1 MASQPAV
8 ARPQGGVHGGMTLE
22 QLLSAKEVVVTCG
35 AGGVGK
41 TTTSA
46 ALATMA
52 AIHLGGRV
60 LVLTI
65 DPARRLADALGL
77 DGIGNEERRVS
88 PDAFRAA
95 GLKPRG
101 ELWAAMLD
109 TKASWDDLIRRH
121 APDVRTRDAILANP
135 LYDNITARFV
145 QSHDYI
151 AMERLHELHS
161 SGRYDLIVVDTPPSR
176 NALDFLDA
184 PDRMEEFFGG
194 RLLRWLTAPMRNRV
208 IGVASRPF
216 LNVADRVLGARF
228 LQDIAEFF
236 VLLQS
241 MEKGF
246 VGRARAVSELMAD
259 SRSTFCVVTTLETAP
274 AREASFFVDELHRRR
289 LNLGA
294 VIVNKALP
302 EWLLSDGPSAV
313 AQAFRDDPAGLAG
326 AVSDATAVPRAAARR
341 VLREVGESFG
351 NYAVVATREA
361 EQRVELA
368 ASADVLVSIPML
380 DEPVNDLASLV
391 RLGQF
396 CWR

>member
-1 MASQPAV
+1 MATT
-8 ARPQGGVHGGMTLE
+8 TLE

-41 TTTSA
+41 TTTAA

-52 AIHLGGRV
+52 ALHLGGRV

-77 DGIGNEERRVS
+77 EGIGNEERRVG
-88 PDAFRAA
+88 PKAFAAA

-109 TKASWDDLIRRH
+109 TKASWDDLIRQH
-121 APDVRTRDAILANP
+121 APDPRTRDAILANP

-151 AMERLHELHS
+151 AMERLHELHA

-208 IGVASRPF
+208 VGAASRPF
-216 LNVADRVLGARF
+216 LTIADRVLGARF

-236 VLLQS
+236 TLMQS

-246 VGRARAVSELMAD
+246 VDRARSVSALMAD
-259 SRSTFCVVTTLETAP
+259 ARTAFCVVTTLETAP
-274 AREASFFVDELHRRR
+274 AREAAFFVAELRRR
-289 LNLGA
+289 GLPLGA

-302 EWLLSDGPSAV
+302 EWLLDAGPSAV
-313 AQAFRDDPAGLAG
+313 AARFC
-326 AVSDATAVPRAAARR
+326 DAPGPLAAAVRDVVGAPKGRVRR
-341 VLREVGESFG
+341 VLAEVGESFA
-351 NYAVVATREA
+351 NYAVVAAREA
-361 EQRVELA
+361 EQRAELA
-368 ASADVLVSIPML
+368 TGADVLVTVPVL
-380 DEPVNDLASLV
+380 DEPVNDLAGLV
-391 RLGQF
+391 RLGRC

>member
-1 MASQPAV
+1 MAPV
-8 ARPQGGVHGGMTLE
+8 GW
-22 QLLSAKEVVVTCG
+22 
-35 AGGVGK
+35 GK
-41 TTTSA
+41 TTTAA

-77 DGIGNEERRVS
+77 DGIGNQERRVA
-88 PDAFRAA
+88 PEAFAAA
-95 GLKPRG
+95 GLRPRG

-121 APDVRTRDAILANP
+121 APDTRTRDAILANP

-208 IGVASRPF
+208 VGVASRPF

-246 VGRARAVSELMAD
+246 VSRAHAVGELMAD

-294 VIVNKALP
+294 IIVNKALP
-302 EWLLSDGPSAV
+302 EWLLSSRPSAI
-313 AQAFRDDPAGLAG
+313 AQTFRDDAAGLAG
-326 AVSDATAVPRAAARR
+326 AVSDSTGAPRAAVRR
-341 VLREVGESFG
+341 VLGEVGESFG

-368 ASADVLVSIPML
+368 ANADVLVSIPML

-391 RLGQF
+391 RLGQC

>member
-1 MASQPAV
+1 MATT
-8 ARPQGGVHGGMTLE
+8 TLE

-41 TTTSA
+41 TTTAA

-52 AIHLGGRV
+52 ALHLGGRV

-77 DGIGNEERRVS
+77 EGIGNEEHRVG
-88 PDAFRAA
+88 PEVFAAA

-109 TKASWDDLIRRH
+109 TKASWDDLIRQH
-121 APDVRTRDAILANP
+121 APDDRTRDAILANP

-151 AMERLHELHS
+151 AMERLHELHT

-184 PDRMEEFFGG
+184 PERMEEFFGG

-208 IGVASRPF
+208 VGAASRPF
-216 LNVADRVLGARF
+216 LTIADRVLGARF

-236 VLLQS
+236 TLMQS

-246 VGRARAVSELMAD
+246 VDRARSVSALMAD
-259 SRSTFCVVTTLETAP
+259 ARTAFCVVTTLETAP
-274 AREASFFVDELHRRR
+274 AQEAAFFVEELRRR
-289 LNLGA
+289 GLPLGA
-294 VIVNKALP
+294 VIVNKAVP
-302 EWLLSDGPSAV
+302 EWLLDAGPSAV
-313 AQAFRDDPAGLAG
+313 AGRFCDAPGPL
-326 AVSDATAVPRAAARR
+326 ATAVRDEVGAPKARIRR
-341 VLREVGESFG
+341 VLAEVGESFA
-351 NYAVVATREA
+351 NYAVVAAREA
-361 EQRVELA
+361 EQRAELA
-368 ASADVLVSIPML
+368 AGADVLVTVPVL
-380 DEPVNDLASLV
+380 DEPVNDLAGLV
-391 RLGQF
+391 RLGRC

>member
-1 MASQPAV
+1 MATQS
-8 ARPQGGVHGGMTLE
+8 HGQLAMTLE

-41 TTTSA
+41 TTTAA

-77 DGIGNEERRVS
+77 DGIGNEERPVS
-88 PDAFRAA
+88 PDAFTAA

-121 APDVRTRDAILANP
+121 APDTRTRDAILANP

-208 IGVASRPF
+208 VGVASRPF
-216 LNVADRVLGARF
+216 LTVADRVLGARF

-246 VGRARAVSELMAD
+246 VSRARAVGELMAD
-259 SRSTFCVVTTLETAP
+259 NRSTFCVVTTLEAAP
-274 AREASFFVDELHRRR
+274 AQEASFFVDELHRRH
-289 LNLGA
+289 LSLGA

-313 AQAFRDDPAGLAG
+313 AQAFRDDPTGLAG
-326 AVSDATAVPRAAARR
+326 AVSDTVGAPRGAARR

-361 EQRVELA
+361 EQRVELTA
-368 ASADVLVSIPML
+368 NADVLVSIPML

-391 RLGQF
+391 HLGQC

>member
-1 MASQPAV
+1 
-8 ARPQGGVHGGMTLE
+8 MTLE

-41 TTTSA
+41 TTTAA

-326 AVSDATAVPRAAARR
+326 AVSDATAAPRAAARR

>member
-1 MASQPAV
+1 MAKAPA
-8 ARPQGGVHGGMTLE
+8 RGGQTQGGTTLE

-35 AGGVGK
+35 SGGVGK
-41 TTTSA
+41 TTTAA

-88 PDAFRAA
+88 PEAFAEA

-109 TKASWDDLIRRH
+109 TKASWDGLIRRH
-121 APDVRTRDAILANP
+121 APDARTRDAILANP
-135 LYDNITARFV
+135 LYENITARFV

-208 IGVASRPF
+208 VGAASRPF

-246 VGRARAVSELMAD
+246 VSRARAVSQLMED
-259 SRSTFCVVTTLETAP
+259 NRSTFCVVTTLETAP
-274 AREASFFVDELHRRR
+274 AREASFFVDELRRRR
-289 LNLGA
+289 LSLGA

-302 EWLLSDGPSAV
+302 DWFLSDGPSA
-313 AQAFRDDPAGLAG
+313 AAEAFRDDPSRLAG
-326 AVSDATAVPRAAARR
+326 AVAVVVGAPPERVAR
-341 VLREVGESFG
+341 VLGEVGESFA

-361 EQRVELA
+361 EQRAELA
-368 ASADVLVSIPML
+368 ATADVLVSIPIL

-391 RLGQF
+391 RLGQC

>member
-1 MASQPAV
+1 
-8 ARPQGGVHGGMTLE
+8 
-22 QLLSAKEVVVTCG
+22 
-35 AGGVGK
+35 
-41 TTTSA
+41 
-46 ALATMA
+46 
-52 AIHLGGRV
+52 V
-60 LVLTI
+60 LVLTV

-77 DGIGNEERRVS
+77 EGIGNEERRVA
-88 PDAFRAA
+88 PAAFRDAR
-95 GLKPRG
+95 LKPRG

-121 APDVRTRDAILANP
+121 APDERTRDAILVNP
-135 LYDNITARFV
+135 LYENITARFV

-161 SGRYDLIVVDTPPSR
+161 SGRYDLIVVDTPPTR

-184 PDRMEEFFGG
+184 PERMEEFFGG

-208 IGVASRPF
+208 VGAASRPF
-216 LNVADRVLGARF
+216 LTIADRILGARF

-246 VGRARAVSELMAD
+246 VSRARSVRQLMGDA
-259 SRSTFCVVTTLETAP
+259 RTTFCVVTTLETAP
-274 AREASFFVDELHRRR
+274 AREARFFVTELQRRK
-289 LNLGA
+289 LPLGA

-302 EWLLSDGPSAV
+302 DDLLRDGPAV
-313 AQAFRDDPAGLAG
+313 VASAFRDDAEDLAQAVAGLVDG
-326 AVSDATAVPRAAARR
+326 QSPRVRR
-341 VLREVGESFG
+341 VLSEVGESFA

-361 EQRVELA
+361 EQRAELA
-368 ASADVLVSIPML
+368 TTADVLVTVPIL

-391 RLGQF
+391 RLGQC

>member
-1 MASQPAV
+1 MAST
-8 ARPQGGVHGGMTLE
+8 TLE

-41 TTTSA
+41 TTTAA
-46 ALATMA
+46 ALATMSA
-52 AIHLGGRV
+52 LHLGGRV

-77 DGIGNEERRVS
+77 EGIGNDEHRVG
-88 PDAFRAA
+88 PEVFAAA

-121 APDVRTRDAILANP
+121 APDPRTRDAILANP

-161 SGRYDLIVVDTPPSR
+161 SGRYDLIVVDTPPTR

-208 IGVASRPF
+208 VGAASRPF
-216 LNVADRVLGARF
+216 LTIADRVLGARF

-236 VLLQS
+236 TLMQS

-246 VGRARAVSELMAD
+246 VDRARGVSALMAD
-259 SRSTFCVVTTLETAP
+259 ARTAFCVVTTLETAP
-274 AREASFFVDELHRRR
+274 AREAAFFVDELHRRK
-289 LNLGA
+289 LPLGA

-302 EWLLSDGPSAV
+302 EWLLDAGPSAV
-313 AQAFRDDPAGLAG
+313 AARFCDEPGPL
-326 AVSDATAVPRAAARR
+326 AAAVRDEVAAPKGR
-341 VLREVGESFG
+341 IRSVLAEVGESFA
-351 NYAVVATREA
+351 NYAIVATREA
-361 EQRVELA
+361 EQRAELA
-368 ASADVLVSIPML
+368 AGADVLVTVPVL
-380 DEPVNDLASLV
+380 DEPVNDLAGLV
-391 RLGQF
+391 RLGRC

>member
-1 MASQPAV
+1 
-8 ARPQGGVHGGMTLE
+8 MTLE

-41 TTTSA
+41 TTTAA

-88 PDAFRAA
+88 PDAFTAA

-121 APDVRTRDAILANP
+121 APDTRTRDAILANP

-208 IGVASRPF
+208 VGVASRPF
-216 LNVADRVLGARF
+216 LTVADRVLGARF

-246 VGRARAVSELMAD
+246 VSRARAVGELMAD
-259 SRSTFCVVTTLETAP
+259 NRSTFCVVTTLEAAP
-274 AREASFFVDELHRRR
+274 AQEASFFVDELHRRH
-289 LNLGA
+289 LSLGA

-313 AQAFRDDPAGLAG
+313 AQAFRDDPTGLAG
-326 AVSDATAVPRAAARR
+326 AVSDAVGAPRAAARR

-368 ASADVLVSIPML
+368 ANADVLVSIPML

-391 RLGQF
+391 HLGQC

>member
-1 MASQPAV
+1 MATT
-8 ARPQGGVHGGMTLE
+8 TLE

-41 TTTSA
+41 TTTAA

-52 AIHLGGRV
+52 ALHLGGRV

-77 DGIGNEERRVS
+77 EGIGNEERRVG
-88 PDAFRAA
+88 PEVFAAA

-109 TKASWDDLIRRH
+109 TKASWDDLIRQH
-121 APDVRTRDAILANP
+121 APDDRTRDAILANP

-151 AMERLHELHS
+151 AMERLHELHT

-184 PDRMEEFFGG
+184 PERMEEFFGG

-208 IGVASRPF
+208 VGAASRPF
-216 LNVADRVLGARF
+216 LTIADRVLGARF

-236 VLLQS
+236 TLMQS

-246 VGRARAVSELMAD
+246 VDRARSVSALMAD
-259 SRSTFCVVTTLETAP
+259 ARTAFCVVTTLETAP
-274 AREASFFVDELHRRR
+274 AQEAAFFVEELRRR
-289 LNLGA
+289 GLPLGA
-294 VIVNKALP
+294 VIVNKAVP
-302 EWLLSDGPSAV
+302 EWLLDAGPSAV
-313 AQAFRDDPAGLAG
+313 AGRFCDAPGPL
-326 AVSDATAVPRAAARR
+326 ATAVRHEVGAPKARIRR
-341 VLREVGESFG
+341 VLAEVGESFA
-351 NYAVVATREA
+351 NYAVVAAREA
-361 EQRVELA
+361 EQRAELA
-368 ASADVLVSIPML
+368 AGADVLVTVPML
-380 DEPVNDLASLV
+380 DEPVNDLAGLV
-391 RLGQF
+391 RLGRC